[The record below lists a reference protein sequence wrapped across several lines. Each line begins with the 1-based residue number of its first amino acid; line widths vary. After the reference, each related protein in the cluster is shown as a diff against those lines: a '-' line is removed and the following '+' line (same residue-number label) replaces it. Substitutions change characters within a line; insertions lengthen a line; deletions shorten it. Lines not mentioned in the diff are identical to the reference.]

1 MTNIPEQFRQ
11 DFLKQCRNTGIT
23 TEELMSAIDFAKSQ
37 PTIFSDHSDA
47 PYLHTLQ
54 IKWTPGYF
62 EECMKGVEDVF
73 SIPRITHL
81 LKVRDFLRHR
91 GDAGFKPRHSEKIG
105 LSTAM
110 HTEFFPKENLRE
122 NFQTE
127 NFDLLRAQI
136 ALRLEIY
143 DMSNESSYLN
153 QAIQW
158 AEQKANNI
166 FSPYEVDIFKKPISE
181 NKSDWK
187 PDYFD
192 IQTEYLSKNFSKER
206 YLHLIEVRQ
215 YLRDHRVEG
224 FVPPQKRAYAAR
236 DTDQADTNT
245 TSARPHSESPSPDS
259 MPRALRTALMVGG
272 AIAALLVLV
281 LSITR

>member
-1 MTNIPEQFRQ
+1 
-11 DFLKQCRNTGIT
+11 
-23 TEELMSAIDFAKSQ
+23 
-37 PTIFSDHSDA
+37 
-47 PYLHTLQ
+47 
-54 IKWTPGYF
+54 
-62 EECMKGVEDVF
+62 
-73 SIPRITHL
+73 
-81 LKVRDFLRHR
+81 
-91 GDAGFKPRHSEKIG
+91 
-105 LSTAM
+105 M

-158 AEQKANNI
+158 AGQKANNI
-166 FSPYEVDIFKKPISE
+166 FSPYEVDMFKKPISE

-224 FVPPQKRAYAAR
+224 FAPPPKRAYAAR

-245 TSARPHSESPSPDS
+245 TSAHPHSESPSPDS